1 MSIRLEIDNPNA
13 FEEQLVAFVQKQKS
27 HFQNV
32 TADALSRFLTAFQ
45 IKQENMDIK
54 HLPSSVDRYIG
65 IVSEEEIDHDP
76 KQSRE
81 DYLKK
86 KYA

>member
-1 MSIRLEIDNPNA
+1 MSIRLEINNPNA

-45 IKQENMDIK
+45 FNQTNMDFE
-54 HLPSSVDRYIG
+54 HLPSSVDRYVG
-65 IVSEEEIDHDP
+65 IVSEEEIDHNP